1 MIIRTVLMLAIFA
14 ALAGTAYADVPPE
27 PEAKGGISLAFW
39 IAIATAIGLAIFT
52 AIRSQNKNK

>member
-27 PEAKGGISLAFW
+27 PEAKGISLAFW
-39 IAIATAIGLAIFT
+39 IAIATTIGAAIFT
-52 AIRSQNKNK
+52 GL

>member
-27 PEAKGGISLAFW
+27 PEAKGIGLAFW
-39 IAIATAIGLAIFT
+39 IAIGTAIGLAIFT
-52 AIRSQNKNK
+52 AIRSQNKKK